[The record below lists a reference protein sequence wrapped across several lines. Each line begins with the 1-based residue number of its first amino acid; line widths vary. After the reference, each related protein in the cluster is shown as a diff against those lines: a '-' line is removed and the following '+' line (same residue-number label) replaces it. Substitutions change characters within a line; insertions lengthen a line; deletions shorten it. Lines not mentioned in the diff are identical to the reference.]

1 MLTKSALLEI
11 DPDTRAFTLV
21 GAFMGHFALLET
33 GIGAALGEV
42 VGLNGARRVII
53 NRKHRVRRED
63 QNRTHRGPEPE
74 CQASKADG
82 RTGYAVAAFEGPFL
96 LLIIACELCAQ
107 IGKMEGS
114 EAGPQAEALIN
125 QVGK

>member
-42 VGLNGARRVII
+42 LGVNGARRVII
-53 NRKHRVRRED
+53 HRNMGFDEKIKTLRTGDRNRNVRLLKPMAE
-63 QNRTHRGPEPE
+63 
-74 CQASKADG
+74 
-82 RTGYAVAAFEGPFL
+82 TGYAVAAFEGPFL
-96 LLIIACELCAQ
+96 LLIIACELCAK
-107 IGKMEGS
+107 IGNGR
-114 EAGPQAEALIN
+114 AGGRKHGLRPRR
-125 QVGK
+125 